1 MAVVLA
7 RPDLGPHRLIYE
19 VNIDLP
25 DIFGITS
32 NWGKG
37 IFGAVVVGGFFAVGG
52 LIVHAF
58 FRRNNAKDYKRMS
71 LLQYSI
77 MMTFFLTMIGLPIK
91 ILLRLL
97 FHIKYV
103 WITPWF
109 NV

>member
-1 MAVVLA
+1 V
-7 RPDLGPHRLIYE
+7 I
-19 VNIDLP
+19 
-25 DIFGITS
+25 
-32 NWGKG
+32 
-37 IFGAVVVGGFFAVGG
+37 GGM
-52 LIVHAF
+52 LVHAF

-77 MMTFFLTMIGLPIK
+77 LMTFFLTMIGLPIK
-91 ILLRLL
+91 MLLRLL